1 MDLEIIQQTLA
12 AGTDPNEKAP
22 DLFTPYVMM
31 KQKKQLIKLNSY
43 NTQFILGP
51 LFFTFSY
58 FFFLYSCL
66 LPQSH
71 ISESS
76 DKMEGQLKI
85 TAAACVVV
93 VADIRV
99 RR

>member
-1 MDLEIIQQTLA
+1 MQHPFVIVTLHCCLKVTMDLEIIQQTLA

-58 FFFLYSCL
+58 FFSLYSCL

-71 ISESS
+71 IRCH
-76 DKMEGQLKI
+76 I
-85 TAAACVVV
+85 
-93 VADIRV
+93 
-99 RR
+99 